1 MSLSVHSMTV
11 AAFVPMLE
19 NLEKILGKAAAHA
32 AERKLDEG
40 VLEGWRL
47 TPDMFA
53 LRRQVQLTSDFAKN
67 SVARLAGVEPPK
79 MPDEEKTLAELQ
91 ARVRATVTWLQ
102 SITPTQ
108 LEGAETRHIVVPLR
122 TRTLE
127 MYGLPFIQ
135 RWVLPNFYFHM
146 TTTYALL
153 RQAGVSLG
161 KQDFLGGV

>member
-19 NLEKILGKAAAHA
+19 NLEKILGKAAAFA

-67 SVARLAGVEPPK
+67 SVARLAGIEPPK
-79 MPDEEKTLAELQ
+79 IPDEEKTLAELQ
-91 ARVRATVTWLQ
+91 TRVRSTVTWLQ
-102 SITPTQ
+102 SVTPAQ
-108 LEGAETRHIVVPLR
+108 LEGAETRHIVAPLR

-127 MYGLPFIQ
+127 MDGLPFIQ

>member
-19 NLEKILGKAAAHA
+19 NLEKILGKAAAYA

-67 SVARLAGVEPPK
+67 SVARLAGIEPPK

-91 ARVRATVTWLQ
+91 ARVRATATWLK
-102 SITPTQ
+102 SITPAQ
-108 LEGAETRHIVVPLR
+108 LEGAETRHIVAPLR

-127 MYGLPFIQ
+127 MDGLPFIQ

>member
-19 NLEKILGKAAAHA
+19 NLEKILAKAAAHA
-32 AERKLDEG
+32 TERKLDEG

-79 MPDEEKTLAELQ
+79 MPDEEKTLVELQ
-91 ARVRATVTWLQ
+91 ARVRTTVTWLQ
-102 SITPTQ
+102 SITPAQ
-108 LEGAETRHIVVPLR
+108 LEGAEQRHIVAPLR

-127 MYGLPFIQ
+127 MDGLPFIQ

>member
-122 TRTLE
+122 PRTLE
-127 MYGLPFIQ
+127 MDGLQFIQ

>member
-67 SVARLAGVEPPK
+67 SIARLAGIEPPK

-122 TRTLE
+122 ARTLE
-127 MYGLPFIQ
+127 MDGLPFIQ

>member
-32 AERKLDEG
+32 TERKLDEG

-79 MPDEEKTLAELQ
+79 MPDEEKTLVELQ
-91 ARVRATVTWLQ
+91 ARVRTTVTWLQ
-102 SITPTQ
+102 SITPAQ
-108 LEGAETRHIVVPLR
+108 LEGAEHRHIVAPLR

-127 MYGLPFIQ
+127 MDGLPFIQ

>member
-91 ARVRATVTWLQ
+91 ARVRATVAWLQ
-102 SITPTQ
+102 SITPAQ
-108 LEGAETRHIVVPLR
+108 VEGAETRHIVVPLR

-127 MYGLPFIQ
+127 MDGLPFIQ

>member
-1 MSLSVHSMTV
+1 MSLSVHSMTI

-67 SVARLAGVEPPK
+67 GVARLAGVEPPK
-79 MPDEEKTLAELQ
+79 MPDEEQTLAELQ
-91 ARVRATVTWLQ
+91 GRVRATVTWLQ
-102 SITPTQ
+102 SITPSQ

-127 MYGLPFIQ
+127 MDGLPFIQ

-153 RQAGVSLG
+153 RQAGVALG

>member
-127 MYGLPFIQ
+127 MDGLPFIQ
-135 RWVLPNFYFHM
+135 RCVLPNFYFHM

>member
-79 MPDEEKTLAELQ
+79 MPDEEKPLAELQ

-127 MYGLPFIQ
+127 MDGLPFIQ

>member
-11 AAFVPMLE
+11 AAFVPMLG

-127 MYGLPFIQ
+127 MDGLPFIQ

>member
-40 VLEGWRL
+40 VLEDWRL

-67 SVARLAGVEPPK
+67 SVARLAGIEPPK

-91 ARVRATVTWLQ
+91 ARVRATATWLQ
-102 SITPTQ
+102 SITPAQ
-108 LEGAETRHIVVPLR
+108 LEGAETRHIVAPLR

-127 MYGLPFIQ
+127 MDGLPFIQ

>member
-19 NLEKILGKAAAHA
+19 NLEEILGKAAAFA

-102 SITPTQ
+102 SIAPAQ
-108 LEGAETRHIVVPLR
+108 LEGAETRHIVAPLR

-127 MYGLPFIQ
+127 MDGLPFIQ

-161 KQDFLGGV
+161 KQDFLGGI

>member
-19 NLEKILGKAAAHA
+19 NLEKILAKAAAHA
-32 AERKLDEG
+32 TERKLDEG

-91 ARVRATVTWLQ
+91 ARVRATVIWLQ
-102 SITPTQ
+102 GITPAQ
-108 LEGAETRHIVVPLR
+108 LEGAEQRHLVVPLR

-127 MYGLPFIQ
+127 MDGLPFIQ

-153 RQAGVSLG
+153 RQAGVTLG

>member
-11 AAFVPMLE
+11 AGFVPMLE
-19 NLEKILGKAAAHA
+19 NLEKILGKAAAFA

-67 SVARLAGVEPPK
+67 SVARLAGIEPPK
-79 MPDEEKTLAELQ
+79 IPDEEKTLAELQ
-91 ARVRATVTWLQ
+91 TRVRSTVTWLQ
-102 SITPTQ
+102 SITPAQ
-108 LEGAETRHIVVPLR
+108 LEGAETRHIVAPLR

-127 MYGLPFIQ
+127 MDGLPFIQ

>member
-19 NLEKILGKAAAHA
+19 NLEKILGNAAAHA

-127 MYGLPFIQ
+127 MDGLPFIQ

>member
-1 MSLSVHSMTV
+1 
-11 AAFVPMLE
+11 
-19 NLEKILGKAAAHA
+19 
-32 AERKLDEG
+32 
-40 VLEGWRL
+40 
-47 TPDMFA
+47 
-53 LRRQVQLTSDFAKN
+53 
-67 SVARLAGVEPPK
+67 

-102 SITPTQ
+102 SITPAQ
-108 LEGAETRHIVVPLR
+108 LEGAEQRHIVAPLR

-127 MYGLPFIQ
+127 MDGLPFIQ

>member
-67 SVARLAGVEPPK
+67 SVARLAGIDPPK

-91 ARVRATVTWLQ
+91 ARVLATATWLK
-102 SITPTQ
+102 SITPAQ
-108 LEGAETRHIVVPLR
+108 LE
-122 TRTLE
+122 
-127 MYGLPFIQ
+127 
-135 RWVLPNFYFHM
+135 
-146 TTTYALL
+146 
-153 RQAGVSLG
+153 
-161 KQDFLGGV
+161 

>member
-127 MYGLPFIQ
+127 MDGLPFIQ

>member
-19 NLEKILGKAAAHA
+19 NLEKILGKAAAFA

-102 SITPTQ
+102 SIAPAQ
-108 LEGAETRHIVVPLR
+108 LEGAETRHIVAPLR

-127 MYGLPFIQ
+127 MDGLPFIQ

-161 KQDFLGGV
+161 KQDFLGGI

>member
-19 NLEKILGKAAAHA
+19 NLEKILGKAAAFA

-67 SVARLAGVEPPK
+67 SVARLAGIEPPK
-79 MPDEEKTLAELQ
+79 IPDEEKTLAELQ
-91 ARVRATVTWLQ
+91 TRVRSTVTWLQ
-102 SITPTQ
+102 SITPAQ
-108 LEGAETRHIVVPLR
+108 LEGAETRHIVAPLR

-127 MYGLPFIQ
+127 MDGLPFIQ

>member
-108 LEGAETRHIVVPLR
+108 LEGAETRHIVVQLR

-127 MYGLPFIQ
+127 MDGLPFIQ

>member
-1 MSLSVHSMTV
+1 
-11 AAFVPMLE
+11 
-19 NLEKILGKAAAHA
+19 
-32 AERKLDEG
+32 
-40 VLEGWRL
+40 
-47 TPDMFA
+47 MFA

-127 MYGLPFIQ
+127 MDGLPFIQ